1 MMKDIIRIVKS
12 FEDSGLLMEGVS
24 ETIQNKTKEQ
34 KGIFVIML
42 LDTLSAVLL
51 ENILESK
58 GINRAGER
66 IVRNKRNKKQDHD
79 NKMDF

>member
-1 MMKDIIRIVKS
+1 MKDIIRIVKS

-51 ENILESK
+51 GNILESK

-66 IVRNKRNKKQDHD
+66 IVRNKRNNKQDHE

>member
-12 FEDSGLLMEGVS
+12 FEDSGLLMEGVG

-51 ENILESK
+51 GNILESK
-58 GINRAGER
+58 GINRAGEG
-66 IVRNKRNKKQDHD
+66 IVRNKRNKKQDHE

>member
-24 ETIQNKTKEQ
+24 ETIQNEAKEQ
-34 KGIFVIML
+34 KVIFVIML
-42 LDTLSAVLL
+42 LDTLRAVLL
-51 ENILESK
+51 GNILESK
-58 GINRAGER
+58 GINRAGEG
-66 IVRNKRNKKQDHD
+66 IVRNKRNKKQDYE

>member
-1 MMKDIIRIVKS
+1 MKDIIRIVKS

-24 ETIQNKTKEQ
+24 ETIQNEAKEQ

-42 LDTLSAVLL
+42 LDTLRAVLL
-51 ENILESK
+51 GNILESK
-58 GINRAGER
+58 GINRAGEG
-66 IVRNKRNKKQDHD
+66 IVRNKRNKKQDYE

>member
-1 MMKDIIRIVKS
+1 MKDIIRIVKS
-12 FEDSGLLMEGVS
+12 FEDSGLLMEGVG

-66 IVRNKRNKKQDHD
+66 IVRNKRNKKQDHE

>member
-1 MMKDIIRIVKS
+1 MKDIIRIVKS
-12 FEDSGLLMEGVS
+12 FEDSGLLMEGVG

-51 ENILESK
+51 GNILESK

-66 IVRNKRNKKQDHD
+66 IVRNKRNKKQDHE

>member
-12 FEDSGLLMEGVS
+12 FEDSGLLMEGVG

-51 ENILESK
+51 GNILESK

-66 IVRNKRNKKQDHD
+66 IVRNKRNKKQDHE

>member
-34 KGIFVIML
+34 TGIFVIML

-51 ENILESK
+51 GNILESK

-66 IVRNKRNKKQDHD
+66 IVRNKRNKKQDHE
-79 NKMDF
+79 NKVDF

>member
-1 MMKDIIRIVKS
+1 MKDIIRIVKS

-51 ENILESK
+51 GNILESK

-66 IVRNKRNKKQDHD
+66 IVRNKRNKKQDHE

>member
-66 IVRNKRNKKQDHD
+66 IVRNKRNKKQDHE

>member
-42 LDTLSAVLL
+42 LDALSAVLL
-51 ENILESK
+51 GNILESK

-66 IVRNKRNKKQDHD
+66 IVRNKRNKKQDHE

>member
-1 MMKDIIRIVKS
+1 MKDIIRIVKS

-66 IVRNKRNKKQDHD
+66 IVRNKRNKKQDHE

>member
-1 MMKDIIRIVKS
+1 MMKDIIRIIKS

-34 KGIFVIML
+34 TGIFVIML

-51 ENILESK
+51 GNILESK

-66 IVRNKRNKKQDHD
+66 IVRNKRNKKQDHE
-79 NKMDF
+79 NKVDF

>member
-51 ENILESK
+51 GNILESK

-66 IVRNKRNKKQDHD
+66 IVRNKRNKKQDHE
-79 NKMDF
+79 NKVDF

>member
-34 KGIFVIML
+34 KVIFVIML

-51 ENILESK
+51 GNILESK

-66 IVRNKRNKKQDHD
+66 IVRNKRNKKQDHE

>member
-51 ENILESK
+51 GNILESK

-66 IVRNKRNKKQDHD
+66 IVRNKRNKKQDHE

>member
-24 ETIQNKTKEQ
+24 ETIQNEAKEQ

-42 LDTLSAVLL
+42 LDTLRAVLL

-58 GINRAGER
+58 GINRAGEG
-66 IVRNKRNKKQDHD
+66 IVRNKRNKKQDYE